1 MKIEK
6 YHAILNNIDILNLF
20 REVII
25 MIMIIKNREN
35 GRLSK
40 EVAIEDVIYNQ
51 SEIEFELGD
60 FNDEDY
66 ETITYNDFLYF
77 QDDFEVIIEDD
88 V

>member
-88 V
+88 E

>member
-1 MKIEK
+1 
-6 YHAILNNIDILNLF
+6 
-20 REVII
+20 